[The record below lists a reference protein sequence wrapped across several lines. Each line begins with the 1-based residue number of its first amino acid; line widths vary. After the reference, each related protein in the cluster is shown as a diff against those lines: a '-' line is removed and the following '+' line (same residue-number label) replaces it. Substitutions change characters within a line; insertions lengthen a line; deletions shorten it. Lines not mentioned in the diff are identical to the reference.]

1 MVARL
6 TLLALGGAVGTLAR
20 YGVQAGLVQR
30 SAHPALGTAAVNM
43 LGCLLLGLAWGAL
56 DRRDLLEGDLR
67 LVVVTGML
75 GAFTTFSALMF
86 DTARLARD
94 DSFAI
99 ALANVGGQVVLGGLL
114 LVGGVLVTRLG

>member
-6 TLLALGGAVGTLAR
+6 TLLALGGALGTLGR
-20 YGVQAGLVQR
+20 YGVQVGLVQR
-30 SAHPALGTAAVNM
+30 SAHPALGTAAVNL

-56 DRRDLLEGDLR
+56 DRRELLGGDLK
-67 LVVVTGML
+67 LIVVTGML

-94 DSFAI
+94 DSLAI
-99 ALANVGGQVVLGGLL
+99 AIANVGGQVVLGGAL
-114 LVGGVLVTRLG
+114 LVVGVLATRLG

>member
-1 MVARL
+1 M
-6 TLLALGGAVGTLAR
+6 LALGGALGTLGR

-43 LGCLLLGLAWGAL
+43 IGCLLLGLAWGAFHRTRVDGSLVL
-56 DRRDLLEGDLR
+56 DGDLR
-67 LVVVTGML
+67 LMVVTGML

-94 DSFAI
+94 DSLVL
-99 ALANVGGQVVLGGLL
+99 ALANVGGQVVLGGAL
-114 LVGGVLVTRLG
+114 LVAGVLATRIG